1 MSNAAHGSTGPY
13 ARYAAPPAANEGYAQ
28 GAGGYGGGA
37 PGYGA
42 GGAAPGY
49 GGQGGYAPP
58 PGAYGQ
64 QQYVDPAYQQVRTNR
79 HIIDRSESLLVFGD
93 ELASNIQR
101 YATAAEI
108 VMVDSY
114 RPPPRNAHKIVER
127 RHGTDSTCPT
137 NGFCR
142 HLCCH
147 RDACPNRHSYC
158 LSLIHISP
166 IKAGARWR
174 WRGR

>member
-64 QQYVDPAYQQVRTNR
+64 QQYVDPAYQQVSFDR
-79 HIIDRSESLLVFGD
+79 HIIHISASLLVFGVD
-93 ELASNIQR
+93 LESNVHRLATCGGAI
-101 YATAAEI
+101 
-108 VMVDSY
+108 
-114 RPPPRNAHKIVER
+114 
-127 RHGTDSTCPT
+127 HG
-137 NGFCR
+137 
-142 HLCCH
+142 
-147 RDACPNRHSYC
+147 
-158 LSLIHISP
+158 
-166 IKAGARWR
+166 
-174 WRGR
+174 

>member
-64 QQYVDPAYQQVRTNR
+64 QQYVDPAYQQVSFDR
-79 HIIDRSESLLVFGD
+79 HIIHISASLLVFCVD
-93 ELASNIQR
+93 LESNVHRLATCGGAI
-101 YATAAEI
+101 
-108 VMVDSY
+108 
-114 RPPPRNAHKIVER
+114 
-127 RHGTDSTCPT
+127 HG
-137 NGFCR
+137 
-142 HLCCH
+142 
-147 RDACPNRHSYC
+147 
-158 LSLIHISP
+158 
-166 IKAGARWR
+166 
-174 WRGR
+174 

>member
-28 GAGGYGGGA
+28 GAGGYGGGG

-64 QQYVDPAYQQVRTNR
+64 QQYVDPAYQQVRTDR
-79 HIIDRSESLLVFGD
+79 RIIGRSVSSSVFSD
-93 ELASNIQR
+93 ELGSNI
-101 YATAAEI
+101 YLVATCGG
-108 VMVDSY
+108 DS
-114 RPPPRNAHKIVER
+114 
-127 RHGTDSTCPT
+127 HG
-137 NGFCR
+137 
-142 HLCCH
+142 
-147 RDACPNRHSYC
+147 
-158 LSLIHISP
+158 
-166 IKAGARWR
+166 
-174 WRGR
+174 

>member
-64 QQYVDPAYQQVRTNR
+64 QQYVDPAYQQVRTDR
-79 HIIDRSESLLVFGD
+79 HIIGGSVSSSVFSD
-93 ELASNIQR
+93 ELESII
-101 YATAAEI
+101 YLVATCGG
-108 VMVDSY
+108 DS
-114 RPPPRNAHKIVER
+114 
-127 RHGTDSTCPT
+127 HG
-137 NGFCR
+137 
-142 HLCCH
+142 
-147 RDACPNRHSYC
+147 
-158 LSLIHISP
+158 
-166 IKAGARWR
+166 
-174 WRGR
+174 

>member
-64 QQYVDPAYQQVRTNR
+64 QQYVDPAYQQVRADR
-79 HIIDRSESLLVFGD
+79 QIIGRSVSPLVFSD
-93 ELASNIQR
+93 ELESNIDLV
-101 YATAAEI
+101 ATCGG
-108 VMVDSY
+108 DS
-114 RPPPRNAHKIVER
+114 
-127 RHGTDSTCPT
+127 HG
-137 NGFCR
+137 
-142 HLCCH
+142 
-147 RDACPNRHSYC
+147 
-158 LSLIHISP
+158 
-166 IKAGARWR
+166 
-174 WRGR
+174 